1 MGVLCLQRVLIHAER
16 AAAGRS
22 PGRGTPS
29 APQARPPERSGARG
43 APAFED
49 NKLALLIQE
58 ETASG
63 ERSNFNKLVSRE
75 SVTSR

>member
-1 MGVLCLQRVLIHAER
+1 MREDGGTLL
-16 AAAGRS
+16 AAGYMTWDEWFR
-22 PGRGTPS
+22 
-29 APQARPPERSGARG
+29 
-43 APAFED
+43 AFED

-63 ERSNFNKLVSRE
+63 ERSNFNKLVSRQ